1 MGDYANRH
9 DISVA
14 PRRYLQ
20 RQWKRNKPHLPP
32 SDSLP
37 VLRLCP
43 NRPLF
48 VCAQCG
54 FANAWIPLCLWC
66 EWTSTEATKQFEANL
81 PRARRLSAPSRTV
94 PAPRKI
100 RQYPRRMS
108 AESAVSSGSPH
119 APKNERAFSSITT
132 VLEAFHRDMCH
143 DDRQLDPHHVE
154 AVDRDTIPFSVAPT
168 NSHNAEEET
177 VDGGVHRVA
186 TATSMTPPLPTFSF
200 PNVASKPEIGSHKH
214 DSEEC
219 GLKKR
224 HRKRLPALCVQPPHT
239 SFRASCHAAE
249 RMRLENAVTT
259 PATDSVTSVLME
271 ASSTPRSTGSM
282 AVSDRGYIHSTSSI
296 ASSQCSPK
304 RGLRRTKNMTLLPRG
319 SSLSPRSRS
328 PLRESVDIYPR
339 STVEARQS
347 HAVSP
352 TSSPDRDV
360 PPVRLGHPSRPYY
373 SAIRKDMSR
382 PTSPVFSI
390 AAPRTPSPIPPQV
403 DYLPRGTKSLDCG
416 DRSGIQ
422 YARELRPMSMV
433 LSGQTPPM
441 VGSGF
446 SLSGEME
453 LRMNLARWRQED
465 APDEP
470 GGYHFRET
478 GRSPKMNMKG
488 RVKQLGRGLKELV
501 LGRS

>member
-48 VCAQCG
+48 
-54 FANAWIPLCLWC
+54 
-66 EWTSTEATKQFEANL
+66 ATKQFEANL

-108 AESAVSSGSPH
+108 AESAVSSGGPH

-168 NSHNAEEET
+168 TSHNAEEET

-200 PNVASKPEIGSHKH
+200 PNVASKPEIESHKH

-249 RMRLENAVTT
+249 RLRLENAVTT

-271 ASSTPRSTGSM
+271 ASSTPRNTGSM

-296 ASSQCSPK
+296 AS
-304 RGLRRTKNMTLLPRG
+304 TKNMTLLPRG

-352 TSSPDRDV
+352 TSSPD
-360 PPVRLGHPSRPYY
+360 LGQYY

-453 LRMNLARWRQED
+453 LRMNLARWRRED